1 MPAPVKLLLLIKL
14 FLIAVQPAYAESFN
28 SKEVI
33 NHHGSKNSLAEDE
46 GYLYLSLTTDT
57 EISRLTI
64 DGEGF
69 GNKIRFNGVPKGE
82 NFALLKVKAGT
93 YHWEHINIH
102 LGAAY
107 HIRAYLE
114 NDGHDF
120 KVKPGVVNY
129 PGSWNFSA
137 QWVGNSRA
145 RMKLQNFNFLSFEMA
160 HFKHE
165 YQKLIGPI
173 DFVYQGEI
181 SDPYPKFL
189 TQAARQLPADKL
201 IPNLYYRQDKPGS
214 LPMTVL
220 DELSS
225 TVDTEEKYP
234 QLNSYFQYDS
244 QSVRSIS
251 PDQSLLLFSAINGQV
266 VTVGLIGVE
275 NFETYLLYQQKLPI
289 NTTVSELLWVDNDSF
304 FLTLSN
310 LGQDRSY
317 VAHLDFDEL
326 NNTINASF
334 IKFRYEGEIIDGLYQ
349 ENNLL
354 FFELKNKTASRK
366 NNYLYQIDV
375 TDENSID
382 SSFKKIYKNTK
393 KLNNPVDWLIDKSG
407 QVRAALTLDY
417 DKKDDE
423 TTLEY
428 WFLADAETN
437 DWRMIKSEKGADS
450 LYWFLAL
457 SDDESYFMVLTNEFS
472 DKYAVHKYAT
482 TDGAHL
488 GLLYEDPN
496 HDISNLLIDPADQ
509 QVIGYTYFENGV
521 LQAEYLIALDEKFDQ
536 ARQSNPDLQLFQVQN
551 LAAQN
556 RLLLYGM
563 TPNSKGAWYL
573 LNTDTGLAD
582 KIFDT
587 SPSYEQ
593 LPKGQYNVLHTQA
606 EDGVELEGF
615 LVMPELKQ
623 GKKAPLIVMP
633 HGGPIGVRDF
643 AHNNEMQ
650 HFLATQG
657 FATLKVN
664 YRGSGGY
671 GKAFEALGKQQ
682 WGEKIEQDI
691 FSMTQHAINDY
702 AVDSQK
708 ICAMGGSYGGYSALM
723 LTYLYPETYL
733 CAISYA
739 GVMDLPL
746 LFTSK
751 DLSKQPYLQEKLTE
765 IVGDPSTEIEKLV
778 NKSPLYL
785 LKDMQRPLLLFQ
797 GQNDN
802 RVHVEHALRMQ
813 QLISLY
819 EMDHEVVL
827 FKDEGHSFAQKNT
840 VMLYL
845 DQSIKFIKKHLQI
858 D

>member
-1 MPAPVKLLLLIKL
+1 
-14 FLIAVQPAYAESFN
+14 
-28 SKEVI
+28 
-33 NHHGSKNSLAEDE
+33 
-46 GYLYLSLTTDT
+46 
-57 EISRLTI
+57 
-64 DGEGF
+64 
-69 GNKIRFNGVPKGE
+69 
-82 NFALLKVKAGT
+82 
-93 YHWEHINIH
+93 
-102 LGAAY
+102 
-107 HIRAYLE
+107 
-114 NDGHDF
+114 
-120 KVKPGVVNY
+120 
-129 PGSWNFSA
+129 
-137 QWVGNSRA
+137 
-145 RMKLQNFNFLSFEMA
+145 MKLQNFNFLSFEMA
-160 HFKHE
+160 HFKQE

-173 DFVYQGEI
+173 DFVYQGDI
-181 SDPYPKFL
+181 SDPYPNFL
-189 TQAARQLPADKL
+189 KQAAQQLPADKL
-201 IPNLYYRQDKPGS
+201 IPNLYYRQDKPDS
-214 LPMTVL
+214 LPMTL
-220 DELSS
+220 FDELSS
-225 TVDTEEKYP
+225 TEAVENKYP
-234 QLNSYFQYDS
+234 LLKNYFQYDS
-244 QSVRSIS
+244 QSIRSVS
-251 PDQSLLLFSAINGQV
+251 PDQSLLLFSAVNSQV

-289 NTTVSELLWVDNDSF
+289 NTSVSELLWVDNDSF

-310 LGQDRSY
+310 SGQDRSY
-317 VAHLDFDEL
+317 VAHLDFDEQS
-326 NNTINASF
+326 NTIKASF
-334 IKFRYEGEIIDGLYQ
+334 IKFRYEGELIDGLSQ
-349 ENNLL
+349 ENNQV
-354 FFELKNKTASRK
+354 FFELKNKAGSRK
-366 NNYLYQIDV
+366 NNFLYQVDV

-382 SSFKKIYKNTK
+382 NSFKKIYKNTK

-407 QVRAALTLDY
+407 QVRAALTVDY

-423 TTLEY
+423 TSLEY
-428 WFLADAETN
+428 WFLADAKSN
-437 DWRMIKSEKGADS
+437 DWRMIKSEKDADS

-482 TDGAHL
+482 TDGSHL

-496 HDISNLLIDPADQ
+496 HDIRNLLIDPADQ

-536 ARQSNPDLQLFQVQN
+536 ARLSNPDLQLFQVQN

-615 LVMPELKQ
+615 LVMPELIQ
-623 GKKAPLIVMP
+623 GTKAPLIVMP

-691 FSMTQHAINDY
+691 FSMTQHAINNY
-702 AVDSQK
+702 AVDSEK

-733 CAISYA
+733 CAISFA

-765 IVGDPSTEIEKLV
+765 IVGDPSTEIDKLV

-797 GQNDN
+797 GQNDS
-802 RVHVEHALRMQ
+802 RVHVEHVLRMQ
-813 QLISLY
+813 QLISLF

-827 FKDEGHSFAQKNT
+827 FTDEGHSFSQKNT
-840 VMLYL
+840 VKLYL